1 MKTGRRTPDKVHGRF
16 VFCLISLFVSL
27 ILASCT
33 GSQLRG
39 SATPTGTVPMVSFV
53 FDDGNDTDYLVGRD
67 LFAAHGTVASS
78 AITTGFLNTA
88 DHLTS
93 FQAVALQDAGWEIM
107 GHTVSH
113 PNLKSLP
120 PAEIE
125 EEISRSKTDLQKI
138 GLSVNNIVYPYNK
151 NDETVRSVVA
161 RYYRSGRG
169 GTNAFNYPDLDPFF
183 IRSFSLKHDLPAM
196 KGLIDKAHTDKSWL
210 VFYHHEINAKVRVS
224 DYDGTFLKG
233 EKLRLS
239 PSGTVARHV
248 TTHWFPLY
256 GYAVYLVPFFGVPL
270 PGDTIRGE
278 TSGATARIDDIAY
291 NEREQLSEMLGYL
304 RKNYPDM
311 PVVTIDRGLDILGIP
326 KLTGGLY
333 GKR

>member
-1 MKTGRRTPDKVHGRF
+1 MHGRF

-27 ILASCT
+27 ILVSCT
-33 GSQLRG
+33 GSQLRS
-39 SATPTGTVPMVSFV
+39 SASPAGAVPMVSFV
-53 FDDGNDTDYLVGRD
+53 FDDGNDTDYLVGRE
-67 LFAAHGTVASS
+67 LFALHGVVASS

-93 FQAVALQDAGWEIM
+93 SQAVALQDAGWEIM

-113 PNLKSLP
+113 PNLKSLS
-120 PAEIE
+120 PARIE
-125 EEISRSKTDLQKI
+125 EEISRSKTELQKL
-138 GLSVNNIVYPYNK
+138 GLTVNNIVYPYNK

-161 RYYRSGRG
+161 GYYRSGRG
-169 GTNAFNYPDLDPFF
+169 GTNSFNYTDLDPFF

-196 KGLIDKAHTDKSWL
+196 KGLIDKSHAERSWL
-210 VFYHHEINAKVRVS
+210 VFYQHEINAKVRVS
-224 DYDGTFLKG
+224 DYNGSFQKG
-233 EKLRLS
+233 EKLLLS

-256 GYAVYLVPFFGVPL
+256 GYVVYLVPLSGVPS
-270 PGDTIRGE
+270 PGDTVRGE
-278 TSGATARIDDIAY
+278 TSGATASIDGIVY

-311 PVVTIDRGLDILGIP
+311 PVVTIDRGLDILGFP
-326 KLTGGLY
+326 KFAGRVY